1 MDYSLLVGIHQC
13 KLYPR
18 SAEDDEEGDD
28 EGSEEESDNGRGG
41 ATDGVIAEEDEDS
54 AEANGDISS
63 EGRGERVEGC
73 VGGEEGMCGEER
85 VRGVG
90 RRGDV
95 LKGKWSPLGKVIE
108 ESLMNMKRNYVNR
121 M

>member
-41 ATDGVIAEEDEDS
+41 ATDGVIVEEDEDS

-73 VGGEEGMCGEER
+73 VGGEGGRDVWREKGEGCGEER
-85 VRGVG
+85 G
-90 RRGDV
+90 
-95 LKGKWSPLGKVIE
+95 
-108 ESLMNMKRNYVNR
+108 MC
-121 M
+121 